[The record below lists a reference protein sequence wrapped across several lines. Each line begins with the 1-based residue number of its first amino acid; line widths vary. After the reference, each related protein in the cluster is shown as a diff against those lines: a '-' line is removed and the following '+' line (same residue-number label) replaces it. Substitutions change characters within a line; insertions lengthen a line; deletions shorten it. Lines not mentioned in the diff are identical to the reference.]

1 MREYGRVTRARRTDD
16 AARVRRRPAELRELI
31 LAAAEDT
38 FARLGYADTTTIEV
52 ARIAGVSRSVLARHF
67 ATKQDLFRAAIEQ
80 PLLRFVQDW
89 VPAWTAQFDA
99 PWPDVLLMREF
110 VADLYRNAREHR
122 GAVRVLMLH
131 GDQLDPEIRQQ
142 VWAAVN
148 VGLVALHAAGE
159 RELGPRGYPTTRLD
173 LTVRAVLSLVFGYV
187 SLEPIFDS
195 VVDQPTDPD
204 VVIEHLSALLLHGF
218 ALGTASGP

>member
-1 MREYGRVTRARRTDD
+1 MRKYGRVTTARRTGD
-16 AARVRRRPAELRELI
+16 ATRVRRRPSELRELI

-52 ARIAGVSRSVLARHF
+52 ARAAGVTRSVLARHF
-67 ATKQDLFRAAIEQ
+67 ATKQELFRAAIEQ

-89 VPAWTAQFDA
+89 VPAWTAQFEA

-122 GAVRVLMLH
+122 GAVRILTLH
-131 GDQLDPEIRQQ
+131 GDQLDPEVREQ

-187 SLEPIFDS
+187 ALEPVFDS
-195 VVDQPTDPD
+195 VAEESTDPD

-218 ALGTASGP
+218 ALRANSGP